1 MLIYFEIFFISR
13 EGVNVVASLVE
24 AGIGV
29 MVAVIVIGAVAIP
42 VVIDVIDTTN
52 FTGYS
57 MTETI
62 IKYVPVAL
70 ALGLFVGAISIVR

>member
-57 MTETI
+57 MTQTI
-62 IKYVPVAL
+62 IEYVPVAL